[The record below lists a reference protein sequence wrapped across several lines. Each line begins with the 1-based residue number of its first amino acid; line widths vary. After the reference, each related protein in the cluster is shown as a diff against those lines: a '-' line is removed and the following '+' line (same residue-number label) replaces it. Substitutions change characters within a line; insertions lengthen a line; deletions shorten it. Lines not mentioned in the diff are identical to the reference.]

1 MNIEGGERQSE
12 FQNFIDCRNPQP
24 CLENRYSGKA
34 CVDIYGKSGQQSL
47 HRPIRPDS
55 LASE

>member
-1 MNIEGGERQSE
+1 MNIEGGEWLSE
-12 FQNFIDCRNPQP
+12 AQNLIGRRNPQP
-24 CLENRYSGKA
+24 CLENQYSGKA